1 LLYRTKTAQVFEQC
15 YTLRR
20 TWRSCFKW

>member
-1 LLYRTKTAQVFEQC
+1 LYRTKTAQVFEQC